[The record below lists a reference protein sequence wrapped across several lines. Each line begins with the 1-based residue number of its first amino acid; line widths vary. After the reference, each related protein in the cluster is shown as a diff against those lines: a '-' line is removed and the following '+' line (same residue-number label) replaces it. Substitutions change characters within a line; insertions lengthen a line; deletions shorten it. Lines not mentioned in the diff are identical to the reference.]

1 VNDFAGID
9 RRVTMSEVTQLLA
22 AIERGESGASDQLF
36 PVVYEELRMLARAKM
51 RRESAAHTLDATA
64 LVHEAYLRLI
74 GGDAD
79 MSWKNRGHF
88 FGAAAEAM
96 RRVLIDN
103 ARRKQAAKRGASR
116 DRVELDDAALATT
129 GDDDNLLAIDQAL
142 QKLAESDPKTAEL
155 VKLRYFAGL
164 SLPQIAEVLDM
175 SQRSVE
181 RLWTYAKA
189 WFQAEL
195 GGDQVTG

>member
-1 VNDFAGID
+1 
-9 RRVTMSEVTQLLA
+9 MSEVTQLLA

>member
-1 VNDFAGID
+1 
-9 RRVTMSEVTQLLA
+9 MSEVTQLLA

-36 PVVYEELRMLARAKM
+36 PVVYGELRMLARAKM

-79 MSWKNRGHF
+79 LSWKNRGHF

-103 ARRKQAAKRGASR
+103 ARRKQAVKRGGNQA
-116 DRVELDDAALATT
+116 RVELNDAALATE
-129 GDDDNLLAIDQAL
+129 GEDDNLLAIDQAL
-142 QKLAESDPKTAEL
+142 QKLAETDPKTAEL

-164 SLPQIAEVLDM
+164 SLPQIAVVLDM

-189 WFQAEL
+189 WFQEEL
-195 GGDQVTG
+195 SGDQDGRPVSGEE